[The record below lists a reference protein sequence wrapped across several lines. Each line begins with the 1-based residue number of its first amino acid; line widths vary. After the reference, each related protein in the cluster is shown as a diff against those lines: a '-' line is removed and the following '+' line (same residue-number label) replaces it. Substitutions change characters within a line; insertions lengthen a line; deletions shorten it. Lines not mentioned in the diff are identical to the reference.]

1 MDMKCVGVVN
11 CSSKNEVLLMEKLSD
26 ELRGRDYK
34 VALVELVTKLK
45 DFPEKK
51 TDTTSDS
58 LHTVVNCFPDK
69 TTFSFDNAMSLD
81 GILALIDADYV
92 LINGFEKDKSYP
104 RVVMLDEH
112 AKDKDRLTGLEIAGY
127 GRKHTSSFPV
137 TQNITQ
143 LIDIIEKKS
152 FKLPNLNCKA
162 CGFDNCYAFAKE
174 IVKGNRKSEDCI
186 SLNPKVAIEIDGT
199 PLPMNP
205 FISGIVEKTI
215 RALLSS
221 FKGYKKGR
229 IEISIA

>member
-1 MDMKCVGVVN
+1 MKCVGVVN
-11 CSSKNEVLLMEKLSD
+11 GSGKNKSVLMEKLSD
-26 ELRGRDYK
+26 ELRCRDYK
-34 VALVELVTKLK
+34 VALIEHVEKLK

-69 TTFSFDNAMSLD
+69 TAFSFDNAMSLD
-81 GILALIDADYV
+81 VILALIDADYV
-92 LINGFEKDKSYP
+92 LIDGFEEDKSYP
-104 RVVMLDEH
+104 RLVMLDKH
-112 AKDKDRLTGLEIAGY
+112 ATNKGRLTGLEIAWY

-152 FKLPNLNCKA
+152 FKLPNLNCEA
-162 CGFDNCYAFAKE
+162 CGLDSCYDFAKE
-174 IVKGNRKSEDCI
+174 IVEGNRQLKDCV
-186 SLNPKVAIEIDGT
+186 SLNPDVTIEIDGV

-215 RALLSS
+215 RALVSS

-229 IEISIA
+229 IQVSID

>member
-11 CSSKNEVLLMEKLSD
+11 CSGKNEVLLMEKLSD

-34 VALVELVTKLK
+34 VALVEHVTKLN

-112 AKDKDRLTGLEIAGY
+112 TKDKDRLTGLEIAGY
-127 GRKHTSSFPV
+127 GTAHSSSFPV

-143 LIDIIEKKS
+143 LIDIIEEKS

-162 CGFDNCYAFAKE
+162 CGLDSCYDFAKE
-174 IVKGNRKSEDCI
+174 IVEGNRQLNECV
-186 SLNPKVAIEIDGT
+186 SLNPDVTIEIDGVS
-199 PLPMNP
+199 LPVNP

-215 RALLSS
+215 RALVSS

-229 IEISIA
+229 IEISIG

>member
-1 MDMKCVGVVN
+1 MKCVGVVN
-11 CSSKNEVLLMEKLSD
+11 CSDKNEVLLMEKLSD

-34 VALVELVTKLK
+34 VALVEHVTKLK

-51 TDTTSDS
+51 TDTPSDS
-58 LHTVVNCFPDK
+58 LHTVVNCSPAK
-69 TTFSFDNAMSLD
+69 TTFSFDTAMSLD

-92 LINGFEKDKSYP
+92 LINGFEEDKSYP
-104 RVVMLDEH
+104 RIVMLDEH
-112 AKDKDRLTGLEIAGY
+112 AIDKDYLTGLEIAGY
-127 GRKHTSSFPV
+127 GTADTSSFPV

-143 LIDIIEKKS
+143 LIDIIEEKS
-152 FKLPNLNCKA
+152 FKLPNLNCEA
-162 CGFDNCYAFAKE
+162 CGFDSCYSFAKE
-174 IVKGNRKSEDCI
+174 IVKGNRELNYCI

-215 RALLSS
+215 RSLLSS

-229 IEISIA
+229 IKISIG